1 MPVHVNKLSPSVG
14 TEFTFIDIQGSPDPR
29 GEQLEIFARPG
40 YDGVVARK
48 TGSRGDPFS
57 IRTVAYWADFATA
70 KAALALYKA
79 AIGTDPWELWRYSV
93 SYGTFLIL
101 KVREVECRAM
111 VNSTAGAYT
120 VRTVHEWEL
129 LG

>member
-1 MPVHVNKLSPSVG
+1 MPVHVNKLSPSAG
-14 TEFTFIDIQGSPDPR
+14 TEFFFIDIQGSPDLR
-29 GEQLEIFARPG
+29 GEQVELFARPG

-48 TGSRGDPFS
+48 TGSRGDPFT
-57 IRTVAYWADFATA
+57 IRTVAYWPSFIAARTA
-70 KAALALYKA
+70 LQTYKA
-79 AIGTDPWELWRYSV
+79 AIGTDPWELWKYSI

-101 KVREVECRAM
+101 KVREIECRAM
-111 VNSTAGAYT
+111 VNCTLPGYS